1 MPEGKVTAR
10 NMEEI
15 YPYPGQAVLYTMKGI
30 DILAAL
36 DYGVDNPM
44 VGQGRFSGIRLAV
57 EPDLPPG
64 EKIVD
69 NVLPNGDKIDV
80 NKEYTVLTNSFMASG
95 GDGYTMFK
103 NGKLVRVVDPDIK
116 AYLNRLVQQAGSINY
131 KTDNRFSVGELRN

>member
-15 YPYPGQAVLYTMKGI
+15 YPYPSQAVVYTMKGI

-36 DYGVDNPM
+36 DYGIDNQL

-69 NVLPNGDKIDV
+69 NVLPNGDRIDV
-80 NKEYTVLTNSFMASG
+80 NKEYTVLTNSYIAAG

-103 NGKLVRVVDPDIK
+103 NGKLCGWQHLILK
-116 AYLNRLVQQAGSINY
+116 LI
-131 KTDNRFSVGELRN
+131 